1 MSYASAPDAPAEFVF
16 GDDFA
21 DNPQWLMR
29 YRRTVPAGGSITLR
43 FSYEQDHAMPDVRS
57 AAAAAGQSFSPALSI
72 ASPADGATTSTPNVT
87 VTGSASDGVQLSSL
101 TVNGAPVSVAGDGSW
116 SRALTLTTGANTIT
130 AVATNSDGLTTQRQI
145 TVNYA
150 LPAAAAHLA
159 LSGGLHLLTGGVRF
173 TLGCTAAPCSGQAA
187 LTATERLRGKSLV
200 GVSAAKSRKPKLHR
214 KTVAVGRVVFAIRA
228 GESRAVTVSLNKTGK
243 KLLKKFG
250 KLPARLKI
258 TLTQPGGHPLVIK
271 NAKLTFK
278 PAKKKHHKRH

>member
-1 MSYASAPDAPAEFVF
+1 
-16 GDDFA
+16 
-21 DNPQWLMR
+21 
-29 YRRTVPAGGSITLR
+29 
-43 FSYEQDHAMPDVRS
+43 MPDVR
-57 AAAAAGQSFSPALSI
+57 AAAAAAEQSFSPALSI

-101 TVNGAPVSVAGDGSW
+101 TVDGAPVSVAGGGSW
-116 SRALTLTTGANTIT
+116 SHALTLATGANTIT

-150 LPAAAAHLA
+150 PPVAAAHLA

-173 TLGCTAAPCSGQAA
+173 TLACTAAQCDGQAA
-187 LTATERLRGKSLV
+187 LTTTERLRGKSLV

-214 KTVAVGRVVFAIRA
+214 KTVTVGRVVFAVQA
-228 GESRAVTVSLNKTGK
+228 GKSRAITVSLNKTGK

-258 TLTQPGGHPLVIK
+258 TLTQAGGHPLVIK

-278 PAKKKHHKRH
+278 LAKKKHHKRH

>member
-1 MSYASAPDAPAEFVF
+1 MP
-16 GDDFA
+16 
-21 DNPQWLMR
+21 

-57 AAAAAGQSFSPALSI
+57 AAAAAEQSFHPAVSI
-72 ASPADGATTSTPNVT
+72 ASPADGSSSSTPNVT

-116 SRALTLTTGANTIT
+116 ARALTLATGANTIT

-150 LPAAAAHLA
+150 PPGAAHMA

-173 TLGCTAAPCSGQAA
+173 TLVCTAAPCNGQAA
-187 LTATERLRGKSLV
+187 LTTTERLRGKSLV
-200 GVSAAKSRKPKLHR
+200 GVSAAESRKPRLHR
-214 KTVAVGRVVFAIRA
+214 KTVTVGRVVFTIQA
-228 GESRAVTVSLNKTGK
+228 GKSRTITVSLNKTGK
-243 KLLKKFG
+243 KLVKKFG

-258 TLTQPGGHPLVIK
+258 TLTQPGGHPLVVK
-271 NAKLTFK
+271 NAKLVFK